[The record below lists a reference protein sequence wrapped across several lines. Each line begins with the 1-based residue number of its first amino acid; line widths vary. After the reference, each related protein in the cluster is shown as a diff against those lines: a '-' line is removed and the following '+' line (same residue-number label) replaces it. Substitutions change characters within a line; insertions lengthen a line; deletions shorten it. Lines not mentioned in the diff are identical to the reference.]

1 MLDCIVTFRASYA
14 LCTVI
19 LLVSD
24 RSSSSNTIL
33 YFVKRAFAPQTGRVR
48 PVHGDIMPKFS
59 IILWKSCSLFNVVLE
74 LYVSIH
80 VLCYSSF
87 TLNCNQ

>member
-14 LCTVI
+14 LCTVV

-24 RSSSSNTIL
+24 RSSNSNTNTIK

-48 PVHGDIMPKFS
+48 PVHGDIMLKFS

-80 VLCYSSF
+80 VAYYFIIYL
-87 TLNCNQ
+87 L